1 MTTWDGKNEAPYD
14 PDKVPEGLDPEQ
26 WKRNQCNYMYYYEDY
41 ENDEYIKS
49 YGNSMVDFSDQVNYP
64 LINKEYDNPMVDF
77 IVDTIRA
84 FEIVRYIKFTGY
96 EYTEKE
102 SEVDEDRYIK
112 HRGKGYKKTI
122 IVNGKKKN
130 IYCHDYKEIDDSRC
144 GLLTMHFE
152 VSMEVIER
160 KDEKTKGKLVM
171 KKRNVTI
178 SILIPLEDAEGFYQL
193 KGNKKYLI
201 YQLTENSTYTTTNAV
216 TLKSVMPVYIKRVN
230 ATEEDV
236 DGI

>member
-14 PDKVPEGLDPEQ
+14 PTKTPEGLDPEQ

-41 ENDEYIKS
+41 EDDEYIKS

-130 IYCHDYKEIDDSRC
+130 
-144 GLLTMHFE
+144 
-152 VSMEVIER
+152 
-160 KDEKTKGKLVM
+160 
-171 KKRNVTI
+171 
-178 SILIPLEDAEGFYQL
+178 
-193 KGNKKYLI
+193 
-201 YQLTENSTYTTTNAV
+201 
-216 TLKSVMPVYIKRVN
+216 
-230 ATEEDV
+230 V
-236 DGI
+236 DLR